1 MNFSF
6 LNWLIFISSLLHL
19 AAPQPGLFGL
29 QSSGKERIVNP
40 LVQECLDA
48 VTEHQRLRLLMK
60 GEWFKGLLP
69 LSNVSPNAIVQR
81 IRGKSILGYRFLRFS
96 RAVNHGTVLCY
107 EQILIVLQNHVI
119 HLLSS
124 KQM

>member
-1 MNFSF
+1 MDLLCLLLES
-6 LNWLIFISSLLHL
+6 LSLLHL

-29 QSSGKERIVNP
+29 QSSSQERTVNP

-69 LSNVSPNAIVQR
+69 LSSVRPDAVVQR
-81 IRGKSILGYRFLRFS
+81 IRGNLFLPVDFLGL
-96 RAVNHGTVLCY
+96 VDL
-107 EQILIVLQNHVI
+107 
-119 HLLSS
+119 
-124 KQM
+124 